1 MVFLS
6 GAFFPI
12 NNSPHWMINLSKY
25 NPLTYGINSLR
36 WVILSHT
43 LPASTITQL
52 TTNSFISSLLI
63 FILFIIIIT
72 FLSLQLF
79 QKLT

>member
-1 MVFLS
+1 
-6 GAFFPI
+6 
-12 NNSPHWMINLSKY
+12 MINLSKY